1 MAVVNVKSTQI
12 TNRDA
17 TPRVINNPRVT
28 SGVKQVALDTIAIA
42 NGDSIASTYR
52 VAQVPSRAIVT
63 AVRISS
69 PDIGTTTAADVG
81 LYRTTLDGGAVVD
94 ADFFA
99 SAVSLSGG
107 ALSKSDVTY
116 ESGILTLANA
126 AKPLWEA
133 LSLTADP
140 GYDYDVTL
148 TLTAAADAAGTA
160 LVEIE
165 YVM

>member
-1 MAVVNVKSTQI
+1 MAVVAVKSTQI

-28 SGVKQVALDTIAIA
+28 SGVKQVALDTAVITSG
-42 NGDSIASTYR
+42 NSVGSTYLI
-52 VAQVPSRAIVT
+52 AQVPSRAIVT
-63 AVRISS
+63 AVCVSS
-69 PDIGTTTAADVG
+69 PDIGTTTAADIG
-81 LYRTTLDGGAVVD
+81 LYQATLNGGAVVD

-107 ALSKSDVTY
+107 AISKSDVTF
-116 ESGILTLANA
+116 ESGAYTLANG

-133 LSLTADP
+133 LGLSADP
-140 GYDYDVTL
+140 GIDYDVVL
-148 TLTAAADAAGTA
+148 TLTGAADATGTA